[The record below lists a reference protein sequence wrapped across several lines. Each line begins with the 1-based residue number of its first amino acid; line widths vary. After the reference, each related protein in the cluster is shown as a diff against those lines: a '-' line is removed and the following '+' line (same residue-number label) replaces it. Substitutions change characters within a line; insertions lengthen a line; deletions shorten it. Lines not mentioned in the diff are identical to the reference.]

1 MLIEYKNVNI
11 YQQDTMVLSN
21 VDFHVDEGEFIYI
34 IGKVGSGK
42 SSLLKTTYCELD
54 LYQDE
59 ADKAEILGR
68 NLLKLRRKDIP
79 SLRKEMGIIFQDFQ
93 LLHDRTVYQNLL
105 FVLKATGWKD
115 KEKIKTR
122 ISEVLA
128 DVGMQDKADSMPH
141 ELSGGEQQ
149 RISIARAL
157 LNQPKVIIADEPT
170 GNLDPETASSIL
182 QLLKDIT
189 ATGTAIVMTTHNIP
203 LIDIYPGI
211 VYKCQDGKITDIT
224 KDYSH
229 MCLEEE

>member
-79 SLRKEMGIIFQDFQ
+79 SLRK
-93 LLHDRTVYQNLL
+93 
-105 FVLKATGWKD
+105 
-115 KEKIKTR
+115 
-122 ISEVLA
+122 
-128 DVGMQDKADSMPH
+128 
-141 ELSGGEQQ
+141 
-149 RISIARAL
+149 
-157 LNQPKVIIADEPT
+157 
-170 GNLDPETASSIL
+170 
-182 QLLKDIT
+182 
-189 ATGTAIVMTTHNIP
+189 
-203 LIDIYPGI
+203 
-211 VYKCQDGKITDIT
+211 
-224 KDYSH
+224 
-229 MCLEEE
+229 